1 MGLEHHITH
10 KKKLFYFFFSK
21 LCASLTRVLFV
32 RFVDKKCTSHVLY
45 TWPCP
50 KWPLSHIPM
59 VTPYPSVPHGQVK
72 IFLGIDM
79 NDKNGKYYKIRR
91 LKGVI
96 MNIVFNG
103 LSYNKMVERL
113 SE

>member
-1 MGLEHHITH
+1 MYCIPGPALNGHWATFQWSRPI
-10 KKKLFYFFFSK
+10 
-21 LCASLTRVLFV
+21 
-32 RFVDKKCTSHVLY
+32 
-45 TWPCP
+45 
-50 KWPLSHIPM
+50 PLSLM
-59 VTPYPSVPHGQVK
+59 VK
-72 IFLGIDM
+72 LKFDIDM

-103 LSYNKMVERL
+103 LSYNKMEDWL

>member
-1 MGLEHHITH
+1 
-10 KKKLFYFFFSK
+10 
-21 LCASLTRVLFV
+21 
-32 RFVDKKCTSHVLY
+32 
-45 TWPCP
+45 
-50 KWPLSHIPM
+50 M

-72 IFLGIDM
+72 FLGIDM
-79 NDKNGKYYKIRR
+79 NDNNGKYYKIRR